1 MVGHRLLST
10 PARLSILSL
19 WVAKPA
25 QALDLDRHRR
35 LLVGAYGAPCSTW
48 RLIELFS
55 YPGSAVTT
63 WRN

>member
-1 MVGHRLLST
+1 
-10 PARLSILSL
+10 
-19 WVAKPA
+19 
-25 QALDLDRHRR
+25 

-48 RLIELFS
+48 RVIELFS